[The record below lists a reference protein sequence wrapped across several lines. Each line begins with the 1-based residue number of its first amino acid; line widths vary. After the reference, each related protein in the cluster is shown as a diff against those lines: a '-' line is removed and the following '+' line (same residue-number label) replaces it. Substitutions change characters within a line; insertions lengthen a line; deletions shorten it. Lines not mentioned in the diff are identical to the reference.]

1 MSETSKQKKRRKE
14 SEFWQGIHKHFGNLE
29 KVKDEAEEFRQANRK
44 IEKKKRQQFRHMT
57 DQDK

>member
-44 IEKKKRQQFRHMT
+44 VEKKKIRE
-57 DQDK
+57 KKN